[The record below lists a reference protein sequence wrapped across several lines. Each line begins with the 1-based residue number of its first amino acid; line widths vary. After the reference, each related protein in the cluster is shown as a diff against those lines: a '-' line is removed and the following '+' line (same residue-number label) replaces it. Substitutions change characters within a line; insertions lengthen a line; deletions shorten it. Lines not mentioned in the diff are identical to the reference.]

1 MIKKIL
7 IANRGEIACRII
19 RSCKEMGIYTVA
31 VYSKAD
37 KDALHTR
44 LANEAIC
51 IGDSLSKDSYLNM
64 NNIIEAACQTG
75 CDAIHPG
82 FGFLSENAKFAKL
95 VEECGLIFIGPNH
108 EVIEQMGNKDEARR
122 KMKEAKIPIIP
133 GTVDAIS
140 TWEEGLKI
148 ARELKFPVIIKAI
161 HGGGGRGMRIVS
173 DESNFKNLFLEAKA
187 ESMTCFL
194 SDELYIEKY
203 FGKTKHIEVQII
215 ADKYGNVCHLFERD
229 CSFQRRNQ
237 KIIEEAPSSFIS
249 EELRKKI
256 TKDAVKAAKYVRYD
270 SIGTIEFL
278 VDEANNYYFMEMN
291 TRIQVEHPITEL
303 ITGVDL
309 VKQQIKI
316 AQGSKLSFS
325 QKDIKIKGH
334 AIECRIN
341 AESIKDDFKP
351 CSGKINFIHLPLGS
365 NIRIESGIYQ
375 GFEISP
381 FYDSMIMKVIAY
393 GNTRLE
399 CIKTMRRAL
408 EELIIDGVSTN
419 IEFLYLTMYQKKFID
434 GRYLTSYVNEYIEEL
449 RNERFI

>member
-1 MIKKIL
+1 
-7 IANRGEIACRII
+7 
-19 RSCKEMGIYTVA
+19 MGIYTVA
-31 VYSKAD
+31 IYSKAD
-37 KDALHTR
+37 KEALHTK

-51 IGDSLSKDSYLNM
+51 VGDAPSKDSYLNM
-64 NNIIEAACQTG
+64 NNIIQAACLTG

-95 VEECGLIFIGPNH
+95 VEECGLIFIGPNPD
-108 EVIEQMGNKDEARR
+108 VIEKMGNKDEAR
-122 KMKEAKIPIIP
+122 KMMKEAKVPIIP
-133 GTVDAIS
+133 GTMDAVL
-140 TWEEGLKI
+140 TPEEGLKI
-148 ARELKFPVIIKAI
+148 AKSLKFPVIIKAV
-161 HGGGGRGMRIVS
+161 HGGGGRGMRVCTS
-173 DESNFKNLFLEAKA
+173 EHTFKDLFLQAKA
-187 ESMTCFL
+187 EAMTCFL
-194 SDELYIEKY
+194 NDELYIEKY

-215 ADKYGNVCHLFERD
+215 ADKFGNVCHLYERD

-249 EELRKKI
+249 DDLRKRM
-256 TKDAVKAAKYVRYD
+256 TKDAVKAAKYVGYD

-278 VDEANNYYFMEMN
+278 VDEENNYYFMEMN

-303 ITGVDL
+303 VTGVDL
-309 VKQQIKI
+309 VKQQIRI
-316 AQGSKLSFS
+316 AQGQKLNFS
-325 QKDIKIKGH
+325 QKDIILKGH

-351 CSGKINFIHLPLGS
+351 CTGKISFLHLPVGA
-365 NIRIESGIYQ
+365 NIRVETGIYQ

-408 EELIIDGVSTN
+408 EELIIDGVNTN

-434 GRYLTSYVNEYIEEL
+434 GRYQTNYVSEYIEEL